1 MFFIRL
7 LKREID
13 DALSEEK
20 ILSYLTD
27 LRTKV
32 LWPDDTQTSAPMKN
46 VKHRAYNT
54 FINKIPSKITRQT
67 SRFLI
72 FSLSAEWLQ
81 YIIGVENTRQII
93 TNLLQC
99 FSYEELN
106 RHFLCNILD
115 LIIEKLIS
123 DIATEPFLQKYV
135 RLHAEIRN

>member
-1 MFFIRL
+1 MNRFIRCFEFYLDILLKSLLRFQIEMIKCSLFFIRL

-54 FINKIPSKITRQT
+54 FINKIPSKITKQT

-72 FSLSAEWLQ
+72 FFFVCRVAAIYHRCRKYS
-81 YIIGVENTRQII
+81 
-93 TNLLQC
+93 
-99 FSYEELN
+99 
-106 RHFLCNILD
+106 
-115 LIIEKLIS
+115 S
-123 DIATEPFLQKYV
+123 DYNQFTSMFQL
-135 RLHAEIRN
+135 